1 MKVGDVVKC
10 GDETA
15 LILDVWWS
23 TDSPQSKW
31 VKVLWSDRSVEE
43 FIPLSHEL
51 EVISESR

>member
-10 GDETA
+10 GVSTA

-23 TDSPQSKW
+23 TDFPQSQW
-31 VKVLWSDRSVEE
+31 VKTLWSDGSVEE
-43 FIPLSHEL
+43 FELRFYEL